1 MADLAKGNVTIHESW
16 FTDGLGGS
24 KHVARRVTMALS
36 SHGNGTSGYTIP
48 ASALT
53 LEEIAYC
60 SPFVKEGDASITL
73 VSPNVEGTLLLTGN
87 ASGNVT
93 ALTGNYTGV
102 VVGPTEI

>member
-1 MADLAKGNVTIHESW
+1 MADLAKTDVTIHESW
-16 FTDGLGGS
+16 FTDGLEGT

-53 LEEIAYC
+53 LEEISYC
-60 SPFVKEGDASITL
+60 TPFVKAGDASIAL
-73 VSPNVEGTLLLTGN
+73 IVPNVEGTLLVTGN
-87 ASGNVT
+87 SSGNVT

>member
-16 FTDGLGGS
+16 HTDGLGGS
-24 KHVARRVTMALS
+24 KHVARRLTMALS
-36 SHGNGTSGYTIP
+36 SHGNSTSGYTIP
-48 ASALT
+48 ATALT
-53 LEEIAYC
+53 LEEISYC
-60 SPFVKEGDASITL
+60 TPFVKEGDASITL

-87 ASGNVT
+87 GSGNVT

>member
-16 FTDGLGGS
+16 FTGGLGGG
-24 KHVARRVTMALS
+24 KHVARRVTMALT

-48 ASALT
+48 ATALT
-53 LEEIAYC
+53 LEEVAHC
-60 SPFVKEGDASITL
+60 TPFVKADDASIAL
-73 VSPNVEGTLLLTGN
+73 FSPNVEGTLLLAGN
-87 ASGNVT
+87 ATGNVT